1 MEFRRDDAMTVLQT
15 IGLTKLFGGL
25 SAVDKLDL
33 TINEGEIFGLIGPN
47 GSGKT
52 TALNLITGFIKP
64 TSGSVRYLG
73 EDITGLQTHSIA
85 GRGLIRTFQITSLF
99 EDLTVLENILH
110 AAHLYNST
118 SLFGALVSSKSNQR
132 KTVELEAKAIDILQF
147 VGLGHRLESK
157 ARDLSAG
164 SHRYLEIGIALS
176 ARPKV
181 LLLDEPATGLNSE
194 EASRL
199 MDLIRTLHDRGT
211 TVVLVEHN
219 MKLVMNI
226 CTRILVLKFGA
237 AIAEG
242 TPEEI
247 VNNETV
253 VSAYLGRRRGA

>member
-1 MEFRRDDAMTVLQT
+1 M
-15 IGLTKLFGGL
+15 FGGL

-33 TINEGEIFGLIGPN
+33 TVNEGEIFGLIGPN

-52 TALNLITGFIKP
+52 TALNLITGLIKP
-64 TSGSVRYLG
+64 TSGSVLYRG
-73 EDITGLQTHSIA
+73 EDITGSQTHSVA
-85 GRGLIRTFQITSLF
+85 ARGLIRTFQITTLF
-99 EDLTVLENILH
+99 ENLTVLENIVH
-110 AAHLYNST
+110 AAHLYNPT
-118 SLFGALVSSKSNQR
+118 SVFGALVSSRSNQR
-132 KTVELEAKAIDILQF
+132 KSAELEAEAIRILEF
-147 VGLGHRLESK
+147 IDLEDRLDSK

-164 SHRYLEIGIALS
+164 SPRYLEIGIALA
-176 ARPKV
+176 ARPQV
-181 LLLDEPATGLNSE
+181 LLLDEPATGLNPE
-194 EASRL
+194 EAARL
-199 MDLIRTLHDRGT
+199 MGLIHTLNERGT

-226 CTRILVLKFGA
+226 CTRILVLNFGA